1 MCVCMDVYMLE
12 MCIYVCTCMHVQ
24 LCAICIYVYMYASV
38 WEGVHICM
46 YIYICPNYL
55 LIFLWGIS
63 IKNLFPLFI
72 GHPYN

>member
-38 WEGVHICM
+38 WEGVHICICI
-46 YIYICPNYL
+46 YIYVKITFY
-55 LIFLWGIS
+55 F
-63 IKNLFPLFI
+63 FM
-72 GHPYN
+72 GHLYKEPIPSLYRASL